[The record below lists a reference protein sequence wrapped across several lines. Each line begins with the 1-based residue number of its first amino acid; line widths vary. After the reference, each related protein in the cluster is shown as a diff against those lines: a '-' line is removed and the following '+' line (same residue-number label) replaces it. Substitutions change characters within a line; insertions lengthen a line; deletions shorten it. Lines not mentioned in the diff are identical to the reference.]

1 MATSTIYSTR
11 KLNNISSTAL
21 NGGSVSQ
28 YNYSNAN
35 STPYYGRNIA
45 DTSGVKES
53 VNVGK
58 TSDIL
63 EFSWN
68 SQRPLVKG
76 YTRTV
81 NTSYNT
87 TGKELGTTGSHS
99 VEFIQSS
106 HPVNSTR
113 TRLVATAIR
122 DGFYNPYNG
131 TFDIGYPDNQLDDFQ
146 ADNAAITSRNSSAN
160 MFFYN
165 GVSTNARAYDKKTG

>member
-11 KLNNISSTAL
+11 KFNNISSTAL
-21 NGGSVSQ
+21 NGGSVSE
-28 YNYSNAN
+28 YNYSNVN
-35 STPYYGRNIA
+35 NTQYYGRNIA
-45 DTSGVKES
+45 DTSGVKAS
-53 VNVGK
+53 IDIGK

-63 EFSWN
+63 EFAWN

-76 YTRTV
+76 YTRTI

-99 VEFIQSS
+99 VEFIRSS
-106 HPVNSTR
+106 HPMNSVR

-131 TFDIGYPDNQLDDFQ
+131 TFDIGYPDNQSDFFEE
-146 ADNAAITSRNSSAN
+146 DTAAIQNRNSSAN

-165 GVSTNARAYDKKTG
+165 GTSTYVKAYEKKTG